1 MIIVKQLRELSKM
14 ANNENLGGNTFA
26 DRPQDIN
33 RNGRP
38 KKEYCLT
45 DILKEQG
52 NIKDVESKEG
62 MISRKEA
69 IGKKL
74 WAMAMGG
81 DVTALKYLYDR
92 VDGKPLQTIE
102 AQVIKRQTD
111 LSNLS
116 KEDKKELARLSRKSK
131 Q

>member
-52 NIKDVESKEG
+52 NLKDVETTDG
-62 MISRKEA
+62 MISRKQA
-69 IGKKL
+69 IAKKL

-102 AQVIKRQTD
+102 AEVTRPEV
-111 LSNLS
+111 NLDNFTEEEIEQIA
-116 KEDKKELARLSRKSK
+116 KLGLDRN
-131 Q
+131 

>member
-1 MIIVKQLRELSKM
+1 M

-52 NIKDVESKEG
+52 NIEDVESKEG

-69 IGKKL
+69 IAKKL

-102 AQVIKRQTD
+102 AEVTRPEV
-111 LSNLS
+111 NLDNFTEEEIEQIA
-116 KEDKKELARLSRKSK
+116 KLGLDRN
-131 Q
+131 

>member
-1 MIIVKQLRELSKM
+1 VSELSKEFTD
-14 ANNENLGGNTFA
+14 NIWEPGQSGN
-26 DRPQDIN
+26 P
-33 RNGRP
+33 NGRP

-45 DILKEQG
+45 DILKAQG
-52 NIKDVESKEG
+52 NLEDIEIKDGTK
-62 MISRKEA
+62 ITRKQA
-69 IGKKL
+69 VAKKL
-74 WAMAMGG
+74 WALAMGG
-81 DVTALKYLYDR
+81 DVAALKYLFDR
-92 VDGKPLQTIE
+92 IDGRPLQTIE